1 MFRLE
6 CTHTCTYT
14 YFRRK
19 AGELLERVVSPKL
32 HAQYAKAREADG
44 RFKEAA
50 KAYET
55 AKDYES
61 AVR

>member
-1 MFRLE
+1 MYTWMFS
-6 CTHTCTYT
+6 H
-14 YFRRK
+14 FRRK

-44 RFKEAA
+44 HFKEAA

-55 AKDYES
+55 AKDYDS